1 MFFLKFF
8 TSVLFVCLLQNSF
21 YAQENNG
28 PPKKEQSIKSKR
40 KLRKADKRKWKEE
53 RAAKRAEEKNIK
65 AYHKRLQTKAVRK
78 RMNQSKVKAQR
89 NRDHL
94 KEPLL
99 LRFFNKKRKHKTSS
113 QAKEKK

>member
-1 MFFLKFF
+1 MFFLRLF
-8 TSVLFVCLLQNSF
+8 TSILFVCLLQNSCF
-21 YAQENNG
+21 AQENSG
-28 PPKKEQSIKSKR
+28 PPKKEESLKSKR

-78 RMNQSKVKAQR
+78 RMNQSKIKAQR

-94 KEPLL
+94 KEPLFVRL
-99 LRFFNKKRKHKTSS
+99 FNKKGKRRTSF